1 MAIRLEWS
9 EYHSDLRYEVSVIE
23 LAPRHKVGLPV
34 DSPILLA
41 AGSVGYGDAIHPGI
55 DPSRLG
61 AIVVGPITRHSIRGS
76 DTPRLAETSGGFVLQ
91 TGLQNRG
98 VSAVIKNFA
107 RLWPR
112 LGCPVIAQIADD
124 APEEAASTARRLAQV
139 DGLTGLELRLS
150 PHAEPGELRPLLRA
164 IRRSADLPLW
174 VKLPSSGVTELAQ
187 AAAAAGADALVIAS
201 PLLGAGVAASGT
213 ILRGDLFG
221 PAAFAPM
228 LAGLSAV
235 AELALGIPLIACGG
249 IHTPQQ
255 ARQILAAGAS
265 AMQLDTIV
273 WVEPG
278 VVEKLA
284 GEW

>member
-1 MAIRLEWS
+1 M
-9 EYHSDLRYEVSVIE
+9 IE
-23 LAPRHKVGLPV
+23 LAPRHKIGLPV

-41 AGSVGYGDAIHPGI
+41 AGSVGFGEAIHPSI
-55 DPSRLG
+55 DTARLG
-61 AIVVGPITRHSIRGS
+61 GVVVGPITRHSIRGS
-76 DTPRLAETSGGFVLQ
+76 DSPRLAETSGGFVLQ

-98 VSAVIKNFA
+98 VTAVIKNFA
-107 RLWPR
+107 RFWSR
-112 LGCPVIAQIADD
+112 LGCPIIAQIADD
-124 APEEAASTARRLAQV
+124 DPQEAASTARRLAQV
-139 DGLTGLELRLS
+139 DGLMGLELRLAL
-150 PHAEPGELRPLLRA
+150 HAEPGELRPLLRA

-174 VKLPSSGVTELAQ
+174 VKLPSSGVTDLAQ

-201 PLLGAGVAASGT
+201 PLLGAGVTASGT
-213 ILRGDLFG
+213 VVRGDLFG

-235 AELALGIPLIACGG
+235 TELALGIPLIACGG
-249 IHTPQQ
+249 IHTLQQ

-265 AMQLDTIV
+265 AVQLDSIV